1 MEAFLGTIA
10 ESYRILLESSIFILG
25 GISIACLIR
34 VLLRPETVTRYFGT
48 RSVKPVVY
56 ASLIGVPIPV

>member
-10 ESYRILLESSIFILG
+10 ESYRILLESSIFMLAG
-25 GISIACLIR
+25 LSIAGLIR

-48 RSVKPVVY
+48 RSVKSVVY